1 MSERDPRIDAYIA
14 KSAEFA
20 QPILRRFRDVVH
32 EACPE
37 VQETMKWS
45 FPHFE
50 YKGILCSMAGFKAH
64 CAFGFWSGAEVL
76 ESEAKDG
83 AMGQLGR
90 VTSLKDFPPKK
101 VLAGYVKKAVA
112 LKDAG
117 VTPAWAKARAA
128 KAKRKDVSVP
138 EELAAALAL
147 RKNRKARDVFDAFPP
162 SHRREYA
169 EWIAE
174 AKRPETR
181 ARRVAQAVEW
191 IAEGKQRNWK
201 YLQRSQRHAT

>member
-1 MSERDPRIDAYIA
+1 
-14 KSAEFA
+14 
-20 QPILRRFRDVVH
+20 
-32 EACPE
+32 
-37 VQETMKWS
+37 
-45 FPHFE
+45 
-50 YKGILCSMAGFKAH
+50 MASFKAH
-64 CAFGFWSGAEVL
+64 CVFGFWSGAEVL

-90 VTSLKDFPPKK
+90 IESLKDLPPKK
-101 VLAGYVKKAVA
+101 VLVGYVKKAVA

-117 VTPAWAKARAA
+117 VKPAWTKARAA
-128 KAKRKDVSVP
+128 KAKSKEVSVP

-147 RKNRKARDVFDAFPP
+147 KKNRKAKETFDAFPP

-201 YLQRSQRHAT
+201 YLQRSQSHAT